1 MKDCIGTCYDTTAS
15 NSGHKNGAHFRIE
28 KQVGHAILE
37 LECRTHVYEVHVTQA
52 NKAIFGP
59 TKGPQKSY
67 YKDFKTAWSSLK
79 LDTSSMK
86 LFDWQKYSGQ
96 EFLIQRAKS
105 SLHWAQDN
113 LDRNTF
119 PRDDYKELNEL
130 IVVYLGGKVPGE
142 FVPKRKG
149 AMHDARFM
157 ADSIYLLSMELFSFE
172 YIMECT
178 LANPF
183 LPVDSM

>member
-86 LFDWQKYSGQ
+86 LFYWQKYSGQ

-119 PRDDYKELNEL
+119 PREDSKELNEGRFQGNL
-130 IVVYLGGKVPGE
+130 YLSGRGQCMMPGSWLTQSTCL
-142 FVPKRKG
+142 VWSSSP
-149 AMHDARFM
+149 
-157 ADSIYLLSMELFSFE
+157 SS
-172 YIMECT
+172 T
-178 LANPF
+178 
-183 LPVDSM
+183 